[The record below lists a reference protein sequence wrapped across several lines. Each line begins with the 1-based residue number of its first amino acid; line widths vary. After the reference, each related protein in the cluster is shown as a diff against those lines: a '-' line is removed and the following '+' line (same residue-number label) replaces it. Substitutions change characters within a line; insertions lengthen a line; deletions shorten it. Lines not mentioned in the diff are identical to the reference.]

1 METPAPA
8 FVLVEPQLAENVGA
22 VARAMLNCGLTELRL
37 VAPRDGW
44 PNPAAYGMASGADV
58 VLEQARLF
66 TSVEEAIADLRH
78 VYATTARHRDMVKY
92 EVTPARAAVE
102 MRRYTAQGE
111 RCGVLFGRER
121 IGLLNEEVTL
131 ADRVVVAPMNPAF
144 TSLNLAQAAL
154 LVGYEWFQADDDTPE
169 EKLVEAGTFRAPR
182 KEILFLFEHLEKALD
197 VHGFFR
203 VDAKRPSMVQK
214 IRNFLVRAQLTE
226 EDVRI
231 LHGIV
236 TSLTGKKKE
245 EL

>member
-22 VARAMLNCGLTELRL
+22 VARAMLNCGLADLRL
-37 VAPRDGW
+37 IAPRDGW

-66 TSVEEAIADLRH
+66 DSVAEAIADLRH

-102 MRRYTAQGE
+102 MRRHTARGE

-121 IGLLNEEVTL
+121 IGLTNEEVTL
-131 ADRVVVAPMNPAF
+131 ADRLVVAPLNPAF

-154 LVGYEWFQADDDTPE
+154 LVGYEWFQADDDTPG

-182 KEILFLFEHLEKALD
+182 KEVLFLFEHLEQALD
-197 VHGFFR
+197 VQGFFR
-203 VDAKRPSMVQK
+203 VDAKRPSMVRK
-214 IRNFLVRAQLTE
+214 IRNFLLRAELTE

-236 TSLTGKKKE
+236 TSLVGRKKE